1 MPEVKNTFVTGI
13 MNKDLDERLIPEG
26 VYIHAENVS
35 VDSADAGNIGA
46 VKNQKGNVLLGDLAA
61 VTNRQLTNAR
71 TIGAVAS
78 EKDNLIYW
86 LVAADEFDGIYE
98 YNEISGTLVR
108 VLQSNKSTPLS
119 ISKLNFNKEF
129 IVTGINYVNGFLY
142 WTDNYNPPRKINI
155 SRVKADVN
163 GNQQFISPCV

>member
-13 MNKDLDERLIPEG
+13 MNKDLDERLIPQG
-26 VYIHAENVS
+26 TYINAVNIS
-35 VDSADAGNIGA
+35 VESADSGNIGS
-46 VKNQKGNVLLGDLAA
+46 VKNQKGNTLMTNLAS
-61 VTNRQLTNAR
+61 VTNRSLANAR

-98 YNEISGTLVR
+98 YNEISGNTVR
-108 VLQSNKSTPLS
+108 VLQSNKSTPTS
-119 ISKLNFNKEF
+119 ISKLNFSKDF

-155 SRVKADVN
+155 SRKGS
-163 GNQQFISPCV
+163 GNMVWR